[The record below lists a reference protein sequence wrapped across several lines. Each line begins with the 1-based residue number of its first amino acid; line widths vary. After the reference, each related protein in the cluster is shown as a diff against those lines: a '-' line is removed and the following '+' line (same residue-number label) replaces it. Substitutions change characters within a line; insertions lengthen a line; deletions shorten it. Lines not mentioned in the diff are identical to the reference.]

1 MGKAVIP
8 SALSFV
14 SFEPRGCSFQGF
26 LSIEAVA
33 AGEQDLEATLR
44 KATGVYELTIKRM
57 RSLLGEIERVRADHK
72 LVRAR
77 KMWDIGEAVF
87 QLRDKLQSLS
97 LELDGVYDHLVRD
110 LGVKRKWLEKAI
122 IFRRYLP
129 DRQLVPTSLR
139 WGRCEKGTR
148 RVALRLAEGLPLD

>member
-1 MGKAVIP
+1 MGKAVTP
-8 SALSFV
+8 GPLNFV
-14 SFEPRGCSFQGF
+14 SFKPKGFSFQGF

-33 AGEQDLEATLR
+33 TSEQDLEPTLR
-44 KATGVYELTIKRM
+44 KATEVYEVTIKRM
-57 RSLLGEIERVRADHK
+57 RCLVAEIERARANHK
-72 LVRAR
+72 PVRAR
-77 KMWDIGEAVF
+77 KMWDIGQAVF
-87 QLRDKLQSLS
+87 ELRDKLQSLS

-129 DRQLVPTSLR
+129 HKRVIPTSLR

-148 RVALRLAEGLPLD
+148 RVALRLAQGLPLD